1 MVSLALQ
8 TEKSNLQAHPF
19 PNNVADVCV
28 TEHPDDKRAGL
39 HDYRC
44 SKGGQVRVEV
54 AQILELSPV
63 NTSSNTTGRQTGKEL
78 VSTSF
83 SMLHLN

>member
-8 TEKSNLQAHPF
+8 TEKSNLAHPF
-19 PNNVADVCV
+19 PNKFNVADVCV

-44 SKGGQVRVEV
+44 SKGGQVSVEV
-54 AQILELSPV
+54 EQILELPPV
-63 NTSSNTTGRQTGKEL
+63 NASSEHHG
-78 VSTSF
+78 
-83 SMLHLN
+83 